1 MQADSQARLPP
12 RTTRLEVQYAVL
24 NLASLLKT
32 RFRHRLA
39 GFDADWIDAGTR
51 TEAFYTNLPP
61 RNYQFQVIA
70 SNDDGTWSEPAA
82 TWDFSIAPMFYQ
94 TTWFAVVCVA
104 AAIGAVAGIW
114 HLHLRQVRQRFALL
128 LGERARLSREIHDTL
143 LQSLVGVALQ
153 LDVVA
158 NDLESVSAAD
168 QGAVRADAQER
179 GGIYPRSASVDLEP
193 ALARSS
199 GVPIWRRRFAKPAST
214 RPRDI
219 QSISG

>member
-1 MQADSQARLPP
+1 MSQTQLPA
-12 RTTRLEVQYAVL
+12 RTTRLEIQYAVL

-32 RFRHRLA
+32 RFRHRLE

-61 RNYQFQVIA
+61 RKYQFQVIA
-70 SNDDGTWSEPAA
+70 SNDDGTWTEPAA
-82 TWDFSIAPMFYQ
+82 VWDFSIAPMFYQ

-104 AAIGAVAGIW
+104 AAIVAVAGIW
-114 HLHLRQVRQRFALL
+114 HLHVRQVRQRFALL

-158 NDLESVSAAD
+158 NDLESSAPPAKE
-168 QGAVRADAQER
+168 QFVRMRKNVEEYIR
-179 GGIYPRSASVDLEP
+179 E
-193 ALARSS
+193 AR
-199 GVPIWRRRFAKPAST
+199 
-214 RPRDI
+214 
-219 QSISG
+219 QSIWDLRSLKLGCTDLAAALREAGEHATVGIFRSDSS